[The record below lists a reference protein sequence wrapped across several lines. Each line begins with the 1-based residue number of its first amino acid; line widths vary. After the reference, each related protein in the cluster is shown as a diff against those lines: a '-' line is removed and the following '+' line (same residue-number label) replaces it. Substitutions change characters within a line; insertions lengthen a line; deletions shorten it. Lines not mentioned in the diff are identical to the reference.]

1 MSVLTTRRGSHQCRW
16 SSGGRHQGR
25 GHSSK
30 THITSSPT
38 KAAVTVLR
46 APRTSFKN
54 VSDNKA
60 LYPWRPRLKE
70 HMLNTTPNSKAGN
83 LEQRKSHYDSIAQ
96 LGGGK
101 DTSEIQFDA
110 RNILQ
115 CPSKQ
120 SEPQN

>member
-1 MSVLTTRRGSHQCRW
+1 M
-16 SSGGRHQGR
+16 
-25 GHSSK
+25 
-30 THITSSPT
+30 
-38 KAAVTVLR
+38 
-46 APRTSFKN
+46 
-54 VSDNKA
+54 SDNKA
-60 LYPWRPRLKE
+60 LYPWIPRLKE

-120 SEPQN
+120 SEPQNYLKSEHLAKCGCPPDLQGIKINIRANIKLGENLCPILSKSILLNINRAQ